1 MEDKTIELKND
12 ILDGT
17 MRVYSRMGMKFTMDD
32 LAKELHISKKT
43 IYKVYTDKESLMTN
57 MAIRCFDEVKKL
69 QMEIYARDD
78 LNISEKLKAL
88 LSAMPSNFDG
98 IDFSLLYELR
108 DKYPEVYSEV
118 EHRLESGWELTFDI
132 INKGIRQGVF
142 KPFSYQIFKLMYTNT
157 LESFFKYDFLS
168 GNGMTYQE
176 GLNNVADI
184 LINGIMNN
192 NQ

>member
-1 MEDKTIELKND
+1 MEDKTLELKNE

-17 MRVYSRMGMKFTMDD
+17 MRVYSKLGMKFTMDD

-43 IYKVYTDKESLMTN
+43 IYKVYDDKESLMTS
-57 MAIRCFDEVKKL
+57 MAIRCFDEVKNL
-69 QMEIYARDD
+69 QIQIYSRED

-88 LSAMPSNFDG
+88 LSAMPSNFEG

-108 DKYPEVYSEV
+108 DKYPEVYAEV

-132 INKGIRQGVF
+132 ISKGIKQGIF
-142 KPFSYQIFKLMYTNT
+142 KPFSYQIFKLMYTTT
-157 LESFFKYDFLS
+157 LESFFKYDFLN
-168 GNGMTYQE
+168 GNGMSYQE

-192 NQ
+192 